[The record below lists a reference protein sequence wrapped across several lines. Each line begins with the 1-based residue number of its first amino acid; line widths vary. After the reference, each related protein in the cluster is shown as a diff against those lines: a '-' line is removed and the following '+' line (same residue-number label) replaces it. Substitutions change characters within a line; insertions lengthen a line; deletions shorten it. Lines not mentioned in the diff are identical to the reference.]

1 MFEKAKYLKSYG
13 IKTPFLQEL
22 IWFHRINDDQDK
34 ELLTLEFLNVCANH
48 AKEGRLFDKE
58 LTTVNYRK
66 DIQLRTIL
74 YNFPELE
81 SIHKTPGDDAIK
93 WEHII
98 SCLQNKLE
106 KPFDYSYLRKRF
118 DSIETFV
125 FSVLLL
131 RKASLGIS
139 TSRRWTSKFLFPF
152 SFDTLFV
159 DIDNRKE
166 TFSMDRRFFS
176 RGGEVLYLMVS
187 RGKNIDELKTYMKRI
202 FENPSQNK
210 RWNALTTAFR
220 SEEETVK
227 EPVRLGFLQLNSH
240 EIYDQLVDDLITL
253 FKSNIPNNDLFYHF
267 ASIASFYMVHFILTV
282 AAQNLKSSLIQNEIH
297 KVVYPIE
304 LLAPRSDHVRRAS
317 RQIYKINE
325 ELPLKILE
333 LVLTNYFQEIAN
345 VDDKDILLKM
355 LDNDLNYVNEDN
367 QYTADINLDELF
379 KHIWNTISQK
389 AKNDLLP
396 IHRVLLKGA
405 GLASAKK
412 TNSYRYLANDEWLKT
427 LVLINVSERI
437 PFHQFIDI
445 LYEKYGFIISNKHS
459 SLLIEAY
466 SDNDFK
472 KNELRLFERLRALG
486 LLESK
491 SDGYAYVLNRHG
503 RNLSE

>member
-1 MFEKAKYLKSYG
+1 MFEKAELLKPYG

-22 IWFHRINDDQDK
+22 MWFHRIKDDQDK

-48 AKEGRLFDKE
+48 AKEGKLFDKE

-81 SIHKTPGDDAIK
+81 SIHKTPGDDASK
-93 WEHII
+93 WDKII
-98 SCLQNKLE
+98 STLQHKLE
-106 KPFDYSYLRKRF
+106 KPFEYRYLCERF
-118 DSIETFV
+118 DSIETFAS
-125 FSVLLL
+125 SVSLL

-152 SFDTLFV
+152 SFDTLFADV
-159 DIDNRKE
+159 DNRKE

-187 RGKNIDELKTYMKRI
+187 RGKNIDELKTHMERI
-202 FENPSQNK
+202 FENPSQSK
-210 RWNALTTAFR
+210 RWHALATAFR
-220 SEEETVK
+220 SDEEAVK
-227 EPVRLGFLQLNSH
+227 EPVRLGFLRLDSH
-240 EIYDQLVDDLITL
+240 EIYDQLVDDLIAL
-253 FKSNIPNNDLFYHF
+253 FKSNIPHNDFFYHF
-267 ASIASFYMVHFILTV
+267 ATIASFYMVHFVLTV
-282 AAQNLKSSLIQNEIH
+282 AAQNLKSSLVQDETH

-325 ELPLKILE
+325 ELPLKTLE
-333 LVLTNYFQEIAN
+333 LALKNYFNTLVNIDE
-345 VDDKDILLKM
+345 KDVLLKM
-355 LDNDLNYVNEDN
+355 LDDDLNYVNDDH
-367 QYTADINLDELF
+367 QYIDDINLDELY
-379 KHIWNTISQK
+379 KNIWTTIAQK
-389 AKNDLLP
+389 AKDDLLP
-396 IHRVLLKGA
+396 IHRVLFKGA

-427 LVLINVSERI
+427 LVLINVSGRM
-437 PFHQFIDI
+437 PFHEFIDI

-472 KNELRLFERLRALG
+472 KNESRLFERLRALG

-491 SDGYAYVLNRHG
+491 SDGYAYVLNRYG
-503 RNLSE
+503 RKLAE

>member
-1 MFEKAKYLKSYG
+1 MFEKAESLKPYG

-22 IWFHRINDDQDK
+22 IWFHRIKDDQDK
-34 ELLTLEFLNVCANH
+34 ELLILEFLNVCANH

-81 SIHKTPGDDAIK
+81 TIYKSHKDDAGK
-93 WEHII
+93 WDEIT
-98 SCLQNKLE
+98 STLQQKLE
-106 KPFDYSYLRKRF
+106 KPLDYSYLPERF

-125 FSVLLL
+125 SSVSLL

-152 SFDTLFV
+152 SFDTLFADV
-159 DIDNRKE
+159 NNLKE
-166 TFSMDRRFFS
+166 TFTMDRRFFS
-176 RGGEVLYLMVS
+176 RGGEVLYLMIS
-187 RGKNIDELKTYMKRI
+187 RGKNIDELKSLMQHI
-202 FENPSQNK
+202 FENPSQNT
-210 RWNALTTAFR
+210 RWDALASAFR
-220 SEEETVK
+220 GAEETAK
-227 EPVRLGFLQLNSH
+227 EPVRMGFLRLETH
-240 EIYDQLVDDLITL
+240 EVYDQLVDDLIAL
-253 FKSNIPNNDLFYHF
+253 FRSNIPHNDLFYHF

-282 AAQNLKSSLIQNEIH
+282 AAQNLKSSLIKDENH
-297 KVVYPIE
+297 KVVYPVE

-325 ELPLKILE
+325 ELPIKALGLMLDKYFDE
-333 LVLTNYFQEIAN
+333 LGDI
-345 VDDKDILLKM
+345 DDKDALLKM
-355 LDNDLNYVNEDN
+355 LDDDLNYANDDN
-367 QYTADINLDELF
+367 HYTDDIKLEELQ
-379 KHIWNTISQK
+379 KDIWKGVYAK

-396 IHRVLLKGA
+396 IHRVLLKGT
-405 GLASAKK
+405 GLASVKK

-427 LVLINVSERI
+427 LVLINVSERM
-437 PFHQFIDI
+437 PFDEFIDV

-459 SLLIEAY
+459 SRLIEIY

-472 KNELRLFERLRALG
+472 KNETRLFERLRALG

-491 SDGYAYVLNRHG
+491 SDGYAYVLNRYG
-503 RNLSE
+503 RKEKL